1 MIQICICRFTMY
13 YGKCKLSQSL
23 SLLFDY
29 IFVCVVLLVATLL
42 SYVVL
47 QYWICISIYLYLFIR
62 HTPSYEYYVP
72 GSPQHAIKV
81 RVKNK
86 ADRENRIKVH
96 SVSVLNSRN
105 KEKVRIKTVLYTFMV

>member
-1 MIQICICRFTMY
+1 MKGLTFKVFI
-13 YGKCKLSQSL
+13 
-23 SLLFDY
+23 
-29 IFVCVVLLVATLL
+29 
-42 SYVVL
+42 
-47 QYWICISIYLYLFIR
+47 YLFIR

-81 RVKNK
+81 RIKNK

-105 KEKVRIKTVLYTFMV
+105 KEKVRIKTVVYTFMV